1 MFKKN
6 FISLIILL
14 FASTSVFSTTDV
26 YIYASVNDEIITN
39 YDIEKESQYL
49 QILNKSLSSLENE
62 KIWQI
67 SKDSLI
73 NEIIKKKE
81 IEKFY
86 NLNDENSLVTDY
98 LKNLYTK
105 LNYNT
110 ENEFVTSLAIGKNY
124 SINEIKQK
132 LKIEILWNEI
142 IYSRYKNQIK
152 IDKDALKEK
161 IKNKKK
167 ETRKEFF
174 LSEIVF
180 KKKIDREI
188 ESLIEEIKNSIKDIG
203 FNNTANIFSI
213 SESSKLGGKIG
224 WIDENNLSEIIF
236 NKIKDKKSGEYTDVI
251 KIGNNHL
258 FIKVEEIRLNEIS
271 INEKEELN
279 EIIKFETNRQL
290 NQFSRIFFNKIKV
303 NYSINES

>member
-6 FISLIILL
+6 FISLIIL
-14 FASTSVFSTTDV
+14 FFTSTSVFSATDV
-26 YIYASVNDEIITN
+26 YIFASVNDEIITN
-39 YDIEKESQYL
+39 HDIEKESQYL
-49 QILNKSLSSLENE
+49 QILNNNLSNLEKE

-86 NLNDENSLVTDY
+86 NLDDENSLVTDY

-105 LNYNT
+105 LNYNS
-110 ENEFVTSLAIGKNY
+110 ENEFKASLASEKNY

-152 IDKDALKEK
+152 IDKDALKKK
-161 IKNKKK
+161 IENKKK

-188 ESLIEEIKNSIKDIG
+188 ESLIEEIKNSIKEIG
-203 FNNTANIFSI
+203 FNNTANIYSI
-213 SESSKLGGKIG
+213 SESSKLGGKVG

-236 NKIKDKKSGEYTDVI
+236 NKVNDKKSGEYTDVI

-258 FIKVEEIRLNEIS
+258 FIKVEEIRINEIS
-271 INEKEELN
+271 INENEELN
-279 EIIKFETNRQL
+279 KIIKFETNRQL

>member
-14 FASTSVFSTTDV
+14 FASTSVFSTTDI

-110 ENEFVTSLAIGKNY
+110 ENEFVTSLASGKNY

-152 IDKDALKEK
+152 IDKDALKK
-161 IKNKKK
+161 KKKKKKK

-258 FIKVEEIRLNEIS
+258 FIKVEEIRFNEIS

>member
-188 ESLIEEIKNSIKDIG
+188 ESLIEEIKNSIKEIG
-203 FNNTANIFSI
+203 FNNTANIYSI

-258 FIKVEEIRLNEIS
+258 FIKVEEIRINEIS
-271 INEKEELN
+271 INENEELN
-279 EIIKFETNRQL
+279 KIIKFETNRQL
-290 NQFSRIFFNKIKV
+290 NQFSRIFFNKSKI
-303 NYSINES
+303 NYSINEI

>member
-1 MFKKN
+1 MLKKN
-6 FISLIILL
+6 FISLIILFL
-14 FASTSVFSTTDV
+14 TSTSVFSTSDV

-49 QILNKSLSSLENE
+49 QILNSSLSSLENE

-73 NEIIKKKE
+73 NEIVKKKE

-110 ENEFVTSLAIGKNY
+110 ESEFIASLAGEKNY

-132 LKIEILWNEI
+132 IKIEILWNEI
-142 IYSRYKNQIK
+142 IYSRYKSQIK
-152 IDKDALKEK
+152 INKDALKEK
-161 IKNKKK
+161 ITNKKN

-180 KKKIDREI
+180 KKKIDEKI
-188 ESLIEEIKNSIKDIG
+188 DSLIEKIKISINEIG
-203 FNNTANIFSI
+203 FNNTANIYSI

-224 WIDENNLSEIIF
+224 WIAENNLSKVIF
-236 NKIKDKKSGEYTDVI
+236 DNLKDIKSGEYTDVI
-251 KIGNNHL
+251 IIGNNHL
-258 FIKVEEIRLNEIS
+258 FIKVEEIRLNKIS
-271 INEKEELN
+271 INEDEELN
-279 EIIKFETNRQL
+279 KMIKFETNRQL